1 MNPKVLLISAASYS
15 VLLPAALWHLSFIH
29 GVSNFSMKG
38 LRMSVIDLEL
48 YGRRVKETIQ

>member
-1 MNPKVLLISAASYS
+1 MNPKILLISAASYS